1 MRDLPSNIAIEE
13 LKEMEFSIGKV
24 RVRSK
29 FANHPG
35 ICAGYRLFTSGGSI
49 AFFPDNEPY
58 ELLKLHV
65 ADRDGTNVHDARAFA
80 KGERAKLVEFLD
92 SCDVLILDS
101 QYTDAEYQK
110 HIGWG
115 HGSLSRAVSLAVEA
129 RVKKLLLFHHDPNHA
144 DEKIDDMLEAAHLLA
159 LESGQPLE
167 VEAAQEG
174 AELWL
179 TGRPLAKATSVAAPA
194 R

>member
-1 MRDLPSNIAIEE
+1 MPIPEA
-13 LKEMEFSIGKV
+13 
-24 RVRSK
+24 
-29 FANHPG
+29 
-35 ICAGYRLFTSGGSI
+35 YR
-49 AFFPDNEPY
+49 
-58 ELLKLHV
+58 
-65 ADRDGTNVHDARAFA
+65 
-80 KGERAKLVEFLD
+80 
-92 SCDVLILDS
+92 
-101 QYTDAEYQK
+101 
-110 HIGWG
+110 

-179 TGRPLAKATSVAAPA
+179 TGRPSAKATSVAAPA